1 MFCEDMDT
9 FTYIYIL
16 IGAVVIL
23 LAWVIRLEMRITRLL
38 AGKDA
43 KTLEDTIVRLRE
55 ELTKLFVHK
64 KNTDERLVEL
74 AGRVKKSVQW
84 VETVRFNPFRDQ
96 GGNQSFSTLLVNEH
110 GDGVVLTG
118 LHTRDKSNIYAK
130 PIKAGASEYE
140 LSSEEIEL
148 IKRVN

>member
-1 MFCEDMDT
+1 MST
-9 FTYIYIL
+9 VTSIYIL
-16 IGAVVIL
+16 MGAVVIL
-23 LAWVIRLEMRITRLL
+23 LAWIVRLEMRITRLL

-43 KTLEDTIVRLRE
+43 KTLEDTIVRLRD

-64 KNTDERLVEL
+64 KNTDERLNEID
-74 AGRVKKSVQW
+74 GRVKKSVQW

-130 PIKAGASEYE
+130 PIKNKNSEYD
-140 LSSEEIEL
+140 LSDEEKEL
-148 IKRVN
+148 IMRVN